1 MPDLFVG
8 LMSGTSLDGADA
20 ALVDFSAGS
29 PLTLAFATVPFSPAL
44 RERILAL
51 CEPGSDPVDLA
62 ATVSI
67 ELCALYANAV
77 QGALAAGNVSRDNV
91 VAIGCH
97 GQTVRHRP
105 DLGYTVQLNDP
116 ARLAELTRIDVV
128 ADFRRRDMAAGG
140 QGAPLVPAFHESVFR
155 HPGSTRAV
163 VNIGGISNVTWLPRG
178 KRTLGFD
185 CGPGNVL
192 LDGWARRHLGTQFD
206 EDGRWA
212 AQGRI
217 DAALLSRLMSEPF
230 LDSPPPKSTGRELF
244 RLDWLEQ
251 RLGGS
256 YRAADVQA
264 TLTDFTARTIV
275 GAIDRFCPSTDEI
288 YLAGGG
294 ARNAA
299 LVGRIAALAGD
310 RPVAPTD
317 ALGVPTAHV
326 ESMAFAWLAMKCVR
340 REPIDLTAITGA
352 RAPRVLGAVYPA

>member
-20 ALVDFSAGS
+20 ALVDFSSGS
-29 PLTLAFATVPFSPAL
+29 PRTLAFATVPFPPAL

-77 QGALAAGNVSRDNV
+77 QGALAAGNVSREDV

-178 KRTLGFD
+178 ERTLGFD

-217 DAALLSRLMSEPF
+217 DPALLSRLLSEPF

-251 RLGGS
+251 RLSGS

-275 GAIDRFCPSTDEI
+275 DSIDRFCPSTDEI
-288 YLAGGG
+288 YLSGGG

-299 LVGRIAALAGD
+299 LVGRITALAGD

>member
-1 MPDLFVG
+1 
-8 LMSGTSLDGADA
+8 MSGTSLDGADA
-20 ALVDFSAGS
+20 ALVDFSSGS
-29 PLTLAFATVPFSPAL
+29 PRTLAFATVPFSPAL

-77 QGALAAGNVSRDNV
+77 HGALAAGNVSREQV
-91 VAIGCH
+91 IAIGCH

-217 DAALLSRLMSEPF
+217 DAALLSRLLSEPF

-251 RLGGS
+251 RLGDS

>member
-20 ALVDFSAGS
+20 ALVDFSSGS
-29 PLTLAFATVPFSPAL
+29 PRTLAFATVPFSPAL

-77 QGALAAGNVSRDNV
+77 QGALAAGNVSRDQV

-217 DAALLSRLMSEPF
+217 DAALLSRLLSEPF

-251 RLGGS
+251 RLDDS

-326 ESMAFAWLAMKCVR
+326 ELMAFAWLAMKCVR